1 MSALVLQTWFFVGYF
16 VEVNLNYEP
25 NNVRKKIASKSLKAF
40 LEAGRTVGKFTG
52 NIVNKELVG

>member
-40 LEAGRTVGKFTG
+40 LRGSRTVGKFTG